1 MAGHGFNHSPKTVPL
16 VETEFR
22 RILTALPVPESLPL
36 LERLYATESR
46 AMHGQLPVVWN
57 RAEGF
62 QVFDAWG
69 NCWIDFT
76 STIFVANAGHA
87 NPRIVAALRRVLD
100 KPLLHTYTFA
110 TQERANYIDALIRN
124 TPPQFEKAFLLS
136 AGTEA
141 TECALKLMRLHG
153 QSVGKRR
160 GGILCFE
167 GNWHGRTMG
176 AQMLG
181 WNPKQKEWIGYT
193 DPNIHHLPFPY
204 PWLPEANDNPASYFR
219 KYLNQLMDEQQLDP
233 KKDFCGVMMETFQ
246 GWGAVFYPP
255 EFVQAVVSFAHE
267 HNMLVAF
274 DEMQAGF
281 GRTGKLFGYM
291 HYDVEP
297 DLLCCGKG
305 ASSSLPL
312 ALVLGSQKIM
322 DLPDIGSMSS
332 THSGNPLVCAA
343 GQANLEA
350 LIEDGLINNAV
361 LLGEVFRRELLRVR
375 DRFPAQISSVQGKGL
390 LAAVIFN
397 DPHGQSLAGLCDQ
410 IAERCMQRGLLV
422 VHTGRESI
430 KLAPPLCIHE
440 AALLE
445 GLSVFEQTITDCIA
459 EGGPW
464 Y

>member
-1 MAGHGFNHSPKTVPL
+1 MAGYGFSHTPQKVPY

-22 RILTALPVPESLPL
+22 RIKTAIPVPESIPL
-36 LERLYATESR
+36 LEKLYDIESR

-62 QVFDAWG
+62 QVYDAWG

-76 STIFVANAGHA
+76 STIFVTNAGHG
-87 NPRIVAALRRVLD
+87 NPRIVAALKRVLD
-100 KPLLHTYTFA
+100 KPLLHTYTYA
-110 TQERANYIDALIRN
+110 SQERVDYLDSLIRH

-141 TECALKLMRLHG
+141 TECAFKLMRMHG
-153 QSVGKRR
+153 QSVGKQR
-160 GGILCFE
+160 GGIICFE
-167 GNWHGRTMG
+167 GNWHGRTLG
-176 AQMLG
+176 AQMLS
-181 WNPKQKEWIGYT
+181 WNPKQKEWIGYI
-193 DPNIHHLPFPY
+193 DPNIFHLSFPY
-204 PWLPEANDNPASYFR
+204 PWRMEAMADSVAYFKDNLE
-219 KYLNQLMDEQQLDP
+219 KLLDEEKLDP
-233 KKDFCGVMMETFQ
+233 AKDLCGFMIETFQ

-255 EFVQAVVSFAHE
+255 EFVKAVVEFARE
-267 HNMLVAF
+267 HDMLVAF

-291 HYDVEP
+291 HYGVEP

-305 ASSSLPL
+305 ASSGLPL
-312 ALVLGSQKIM
+312 ALVLGSKKVM

-332 THSGNPLVCAA
+332 THSANPLVCAA

-350 LIEDGLINNAV
+350 LLEDGLIENSAK
-361 LLGEVFRRELLRVR
+361 LGEVFHGELFRIQK
-375 DRFPAQISSVQGKGL
+375 RFSAHISSVQGKGL
-390 LAAVIFN
+390 VAGVIFN
-397 DPHGQSLAGLCDQ
+397 NVQGQPLSALCDR
-410 IAERCMQRGLLV
+410 ISERCMQRGLLV

-445 GLSVFEQTITDCIA
+445 GLSVFEQTTNDCIA
-459 EGGPW
+459 EGSA
-464 Y
+464 

>member
-1 MAGHGFNHSPKTVPL
+1 MAGYGFNHVPQAVPR
-16 VETEFR
+16 VETEYR
-22 RILTALPVPESLPL
+22 RIATSIPVPESIPL

-46 AMHGQLPVVWN
+46 AMHGQLPVVWD

-76 STIFVANAGHA
+76 STIFVANAGHG
-87 NPRIVAALRRVLD
+87 NPRIVEALRRVLD
-100 KPLLHTYTFA
+100 KPLLHTYTYA
-110 TQERANYIDALIRN
+110 TQERVDYIDALIRA

-153 QSVGKRR
+153 QETGKRR
-160 GGILCFE
+160 GGVLCFE
-167 GNWHGRTMG
+167 GNWHGRTLG

-181 WNPKQKEWIGYT
+181 WNPKQKEWIGYL
-193 DPNIHHLPFPY
+193 DPNIFHLPFPY
-204 PWLPEANDNPASYFR
+204 PWRHEAQGDPVAYFR
-219 KYLNQLMDEQQLDP
+219 EQLGQLLEAQQLDP
-233 KKDFCGVMMETFQ
+233 RRDLCGVMMETFQ

-255 EFVQAVVSFAHE
+255 EFVQAVVEFAHE
-267 HNMLVAF
+267 HGLLVTF

-291 HYDVEP
+291 HYGVEP

-312 ALVLGSQKIM
+312 AIVLGSTRVM

-332 THSGNPLVCAA
+332 THSANPMVCAA
-343 GQANLEA
+343 GKANLEA
-350 LIEDGLINNAV
+350 LLEDGLIDNARQ
-361 LLGEVFRRELLRVR
+361 LGEVFHEELRRIQA
-375 DRFPAQISSVQGKGL
+375 RFPDHVSSVQGKGL
-390 LAAVIFN
+390 LAAVLFN
-397 DPHGQSLAGLCDQ
+397 SPAGGPLASLCDH

-430 KLAPPLCIHE
+430 KLAPPLCITA
-440 AALLE
+440 AALRE
-445 GLSVFEQTITDCIA
+445 GLDVLSGAIHDCIR
-459 EGGPW
+459 EGV
-464 Y
+464 